1 MAPHASLK
9 RINENNPKLAQELKV
24 SRKYTNCERT
34 RLPELVKGTK
44 YNEKKKT
51 LTPVPLLLL
60 QSSRS

>member
-9 RINENNPKLAQELKV
+9 RINENNPKLVQEPKV
-24 SRKYTNCERT
+24 SRKYTNCAH